1 MYFRFTAG
9 LILAVCVSMAGIWLE
24 KQTLKLRRE
33 VSSQHYQTDVLIEWI
48 VRKRLETQQLSAPLA
63 RRIAQA
69 EPELPGRRAAQAAEQ
84 RHRRV
89 ERQSSIT
96 PSDTARL
103 PDPAPQL
110 RFQRPWIPEGIA
122 E

>member
-1 MYFRFTAG
+1 MC
-9 LILAVCVSMAGIWLE
+9 ISMAGIWLE

-48 VRKRLETQQLSAPLA
+48 VRKRLETQQLSAPLT

-69 EPELPGRRAAQAAEQ
+69 DQELPRRGVIPSAGRQPRQ
-84 RHRRV
+84 V
-89 ERQSSIT
+89 ESLPSTT
-96 PSDTARL
+96 PGDTARL
-103 PDPAPQL
+103 PNPVPQL
-110 RFQRPWIPEGIA
+110 RFQRPWIPEGIT

>member
-1 MYFRFTAG
+1 VYFRFTAG

-24 KQTLKLRRE
+24 KQTLRLRRE

-48 VRKRLETQQLSAPLA
+48 VRKRLETQQLSAPLTHK
-63 RRIAQA
+63 IAQA
-69 EPELPGRRAAQAAEQ
+69 DQELPRSGVQAAGRQ
-84 RHRRV
+84 PRRV
-89 ERQSSIT
+89 EPM
-96 PSDTARL
+96 PSTAPGDTARL
-103 PDPAPQL
+103 RNPEPQL